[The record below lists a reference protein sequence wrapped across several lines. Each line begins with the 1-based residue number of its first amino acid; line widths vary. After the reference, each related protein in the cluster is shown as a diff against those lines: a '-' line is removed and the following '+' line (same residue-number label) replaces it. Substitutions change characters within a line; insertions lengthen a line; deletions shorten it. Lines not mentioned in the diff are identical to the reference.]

1 MDIVI
6 NEEGTTEIL
15 FALAFMTGLGL
26 ILGITFK
33 RMDEK
38 FKKREI
44 ISNIKDRPIKILYRK
59 INNDILKNSI
69 EIYPFNF
76 LGELEIEYDD
86 NKNLIGYINRNFEI
100 NENGDYAI
108 VKIINKNELLDIN
121 EITMIGNKK
130 VKFKDKSSPVVLEN
144 ESIAF
149 IIKTKHKIKRIN
161 FLGHRWRGYIDL
173 DYSNFFKSRDI
184 ENIDV

>member
-1 MDIVI
+1 MGLLANLICI
-6 NEEGTTEIL
+6 NIIIL
-15 FALAFMTGLGL
+15 F
-26 ILGITFK
+26 IITISYYMRYRSIK
-33 RMDEK
+33 RK
-38 FKKREI
+38 T
-44 ISNIKDRPIKILYRK
+44 ISRIKDRPIKILYRK
-59 INNDILKNSI
+59 INNDILKHSI

-76 LGELEIEYDD
+76 IGELEIEHDD
-86 NKNLIGYINRNFEI
+86 SKNLIGFINRNFEI
-100 NENGDYAI
+100 KENEDYAI

-173 DYSNFFKSRDI
+173 DYSNLFKSMDI
-184 ENIDV
+184 ENIDVYLGE